1 VPAVP
6 DAPTTTIEQI
16 DGLRTAVLREP
27 ATGSEARVVL
37 DVGANVH
44 RFRTRVGGREVDV
57 LASAP
62 DAATLRERPTRF
74 GSAPLF
80 PYPGRIEGGRFTFRE
95 REIQLTTG
103 PDGNAIHGFARA
115 RPFALR
121 GQGPGSVVAELSSE
135 GVPPQEWPFPCRLT
149 LTISLEGGALRV
161 ASQVENTGGEPMPF
175 GLGFHPY
182 FPASPEHEVWVEA
195 DERWE
200 QAGQGLPTGQ
210 IEPLGPDGG
219 LRRARALREI
229 PPQIKMP
236 EGDVRNLLFRRRQG
250 GIRAGVRDPRGG
262 YEVELTCSDGFGAMV
277 FFTPVQPP
285 VVSLEPHTCLPNAFN
300 LSSRDLPAGTIE
312 LGPGQSWQ
320 GWWELR
326 VTPLHPP

>member
-1 VPAVP
+1 MP

-16 DGLRTAVLREP
+16 DGLRTAVLHEP
-27 ATGSEARVVL
+27 ATDSEVQVVL
-37 DVGANVH
+37 DVGANVQ
-44 RFRTRVGGREVDV
+44 RFRTSVDGRPVEV
-57 LASAP
+57 LAPAP
-62 DAATLRERPTRF
+62 DAAALRERPTRS

-80 PYPGRIEGGRFTFRE
+80 PYPGRIEGGRFAFRG
-95 REIQLTTG
+95 REIQLATG

-121 GQGPGSVVAELSSE
+121 GQAPGAIVAELSSE
-135 GVPPQEWPFPCRLT
+135 GVPPSEWPFPCRLV
-149 LTISLEGGALRV
+149 LTISLAGGALRV
-161 ASQVENTGGEPMPF
+161 ESRVENSGDEPMPF

-182 FPASPEHEVWVEA
+182 FPASPDHEVWIEA

-200 QAGQGLPTGQ
+200 QAGQGFPTGQ

-219 LRRARALREI
+219 LRRPTPLREI

-250 GIRAGVRDPRGG
+250 GIRAGLRDPRGG
-262 YEVELTCSDGFGAMV
+262 SQIELTCSDEYGAMV

-285 VVSLEPHTCLPNAFN
+285 VVSLEPHTCVPNAFN
-300 LSSRDLPAGTIE
+300 LSPRGLPAGALE
-312 LGPGQSWQ
+312 LAPGQSWQ
-320 GWWELR
+320 AWWELR
-326 VTPLHPP
+326 ARPLG